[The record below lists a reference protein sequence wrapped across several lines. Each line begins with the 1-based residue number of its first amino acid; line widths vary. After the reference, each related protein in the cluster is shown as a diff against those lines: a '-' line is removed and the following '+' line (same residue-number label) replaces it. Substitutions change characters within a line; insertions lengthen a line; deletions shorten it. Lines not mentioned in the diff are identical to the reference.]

1 MSLKTAF
8 TAVLKSMRNS
18 RGLTQKNL
26 SDASSRTYLSKLE
39 RAQSSLTLDK
49 LDAISKTLELSPL
62 TLVAITLGTESR
74 TRLRELLNRM
84 ETELLDLRHAGVL
97 KDLEIDFE
105 AVKEAP
111 RLVAQPLP
119 QKRSFRSS
127 QQTEL
132 HFSD

>member
-8 TAVLKSMRNS
+8 AAVLKSMRTS
-18 RGLTQKNL
+18 RGLTQKHL

-49 LDAISKTLELSPL
+49 LDAISQTLGLSPL

-74 TRLRELLNRM
+74 ASLRDLLNRL
-84 ETELLDLRHAGVL
+84 ETELFDLKHTGVL

-105 AVKEAP
+105 AVTKAP
-111 RLVAQPLP
+111 RLVARPL
-119 QKRSFRSS
+119 QKKGSLSS
-127 QQTEL
+127 SRQTEL

>member
-1 MSLKTAF
+1 MSLKTAL
-8 TAVLKSMRNS
+8 AAALKSMRNS

-49 LDAISKTLELSPL
+49 LEAISKTLELSPL
-62 TLVAITLGTESR
+62 TLIAITLGTESR
-74 TRLRELLNRM
+74 TPLRDLLNRL

-97 KDLEIDFE
+97 KDLEIDLE
-105 AVKEAP
+105 AVTKAP
-111 RLVAQPLP
+111 RLVARPLP
-119 QKRSFRSS
+119 KQGSFSSS

>member
-8 TAVLKSMRNS
+8 AAVLKSMRTS
-18 RGLTQKNL
+18 RGLTQKHL

-49 LDAISKTLELSPL
+49 LQAISRTLELSPL

-74 TRLRELLNRM
+74 TPLRDLLDRLESELV
-84 ETELLDLRHAGVL
+84 DLRHSGVL
-97 KDLEIDFE
+97 KDLEIDSE
-105 AVKEAP
+105 AVTKAP
-111 RLVAQPLP
+111 RAITRPQPR
-119 QKRSFRSS
+119 KTAASS
-127 QQTEL
+127 SLQTEL